1 MEELVRENKELEKP
15 QKIPTK
21 GAEPLDEG
29 PTLNTISLPIWGMS
43 CLSCARKIEG
53 ALSACPGVAEAE
65 VDFVFRKA
73 MVRFDPSKVDLA
85 ALKGAVEAA
94 GYQVR
99 EGQQGQKEERVET
112 SGPSIAELLSKP
124 RPYLMGAAAM
134 LGVIVFYPGLLTL
147 TSDWYNAMAEFRAYK
162 FWILGLAIGL
172 GVQALLFSL
181 LRTWHKGG
189 SLKAAKCTLAAS
201 GGISTTAM
209 AVCCSHY
216 IFAFLPA
223 LGLPFLSTAAASLAD
238 YQIYFFLVGVVSNL
252 FGIGLM
258 IRMMDKSGM
267 IQLGAFV
274 SHLSSGVLPA
284 KR

>member
-1 MEELVRENKELEKP
+1 MKERVRENEECENLKNP
-15 QKIPTK
+15 PTK
-21 GAEPLDEG
+21 NTEPLDVSRR
-29 PTLNTISLPIWGMS
+29 LDTISLPIWGMS
-43 CLSCARKIEG
+43 CLSCARKIEA
-53 ALSACPGVAEAE
+53 ALSALPGVVEAE

-85 ALKGAVEAA
+85 TLKGTVEAA

-99 EGQQGQKEERVET
+99 EGQEEQVET

-124 RPYLMGAAAM
+124 RPYFVGALAM
-134 LGVIVFYPGLLTL
+134 LGVIVFYLGLLTL
-147 TSDWYNAMAEFRAYK
+147 TSDWYNAKAEFRSYK

-181 LRTWHKGG
+181 LRAWHKGG
-189 SLKAAKCTLAAS
+189 SIKAARGTLVAS
-201 GGISTTAM
+201 GGISTSAM

-258 IRMMDKSGM
+258 IRMMDKHGM
-267 IQLGAFV
+267 IQVGAFV

>member
-1 MEELVRENKELEKP
+1 MKERVRENKECENLKNP
-15 QKIPTK
+15 PTK
-21 GAEPLDEG
+21 NTEPLDVSRR
-29 PTLNTISLPIWGMS
+29 LDTISLPIWGMR
-43 CLSCARKIEG
+43 CLSCTHKIEA
-53 ALSACPGVAEAE
+53 ALSALPGVAEAE

-73 MVRFDPSKVDLA
+73 MVRFDSSKVDLPT
-85 ALKGAVEAA
+85 LKGAVEAA
-94 GYQVR
+94 GYRVR
-99 EGQQGQKEERVET
+99 EGQEEAQVET

-134 LGVIVFYPGLLTL
+134 LGVIVFYLGLLTL
-147 TSDWYNAMAEFRAYK
+147 ASDWYNAEAEFRSYK

-181 LRTWHKGG
+181 LRAWHKGG
-189 SLKAAKCTLAAS
+189 SMKAAKCTLAAS
-201 GGISTTAM
+201 GGVSTTAM

-267 IQLGAFV
+267 IQVGAFV

-284 KR
+284 KRYWR

>member
-1 MEELVRENKELEKP
+1 MEEHIRRNKENIKP
-15 QKIPTK
+15 QKVPAK
-21 GAEPLDEG
+21 SVEPLEEG
-29 PTLNTISLPIWGMS
+29 LTLKTISLHIWGMS
-43 CLSCARKIEG
+43 CLSCAGKIEE
-53 ALSACPGVAEAE
+53 ALSSCSGVVEAE

-73 MVRFDPSKVDLA
+73 MVRFDPSKVGLA
-85 ALKGAVEAA
+85 TLKRTVEAA

-99 EGQQGQKEERVET
+99 ERQEEEQVEA
-112 SGPSIAELLSKP
+112 SGPSISELLTKP
-124 RPYLMGAAAM
+124 RPYLIGAAAM
-134 LGVIVFYPGLLTL
+134 LGVIVFYLGLLTL
-147 TSDWYNAMAEFRAYK
+147 TSDWYNAKAEFRSYK

-181 LRTWHKGG
+181 LRAWHKGG
-189 SLKAAKCTLAAS
+189 SMKGAKCTLAAS

-267 IQLGAFV
+267 IKVGAFV

>member
-1 MEELVRENKELEKP
+1 MKERVRENEECENLKNP
-15 QKIPTK
+15 PTK
-21 GAEPLDEG
+21 NTEPLDVSRR
-29 PTLNTISLPIWGMS
+29 LDTISLPIWGMS
-43 CLSCARKIEG
+43 CLSCARKIEA
-53 ALSACPGVAEAE
+53 ALSALPGVVEAE

-85 ALKGAVEAA
+85 TLKGTVEAA

-99 EGQQGQKEERVET
+99 EGQEEQVET

-124 RPYLMGAAAM
+124 RPYFVGALAM
-134 LGVIVFYPGLLTL
+134 LGVIVFYLGLLTL
-147 TSDWYNAMAEFRAYK
+147 TSDWYNAKAEFRSYK

-172 GVQALLFSL
+172 GVQVLLFSL
-181 LRTWHKGG
+181 LRAWHKGG
-189 SLKAAKCTLAAS
+189 SIKAARGTLVAS
-201 GGISTTAM
+201 GGISTSAM

-258 IRMMDKSGM
+258 IRMMDKHGM
-267 IQLGAFV
+267 IQVGAFV

>member
-1 MEELVRENKELEKP
+1 MKERVRENEECENLKNP
-15 QKIPTK
+15 PTK
-21 GAEPLDEG
+21 NTEPLDVSRR
-29 PTLNTISLPIWGMS
+29 LDTISLPIWGMS
-43 CLSCARKIEG
+43 CLSCARKIEA
-53 ALSACPGVAEAE
+53 ALSALPGVVEAE

-85 ALKGAVEAA
+85 TLKGTVEAA

-99 EGQQGQKEERVET
+99 EGQEEQVET

-124 RPYLMGAAAM
+124 RPYFVGALAM
-134 LGVIVFYPGLLTL
+134 LGVIVFYLGLLTL
-147 TSDWYNAMAEFRAYK
+147 TSDWYNAKAEFRSYK

-181 LRTWHKGG
+181 LRAWHKGG
-189 SLKAAKCTLAAS
+189 SIKAARGTLVAS
-201 GGISTTAM
+201 GGISTSAM

-216 IFAFLPA
+216 IFLPA

-258 IRMMDKSGM
+258 IRMMDKHGM
-267 IQLGAFV
+267 IQVGAFV

>member
-1 MEELVRENKELEKP
+1 MEERVRENKEIEKP
-15 QKIPTK
+15 QKVPAK
-21 GAEPLDEG
+21 SAEPLDDG
-29 PTLNTISLPIWGMS
+29 LTLNTISLPIWGMS
-43 CLSCARKIEG
+43 CLSCARKIEA
-53 ALSACPGVAEAE
+53 ALSACPGIAQAE

-73 MVRFDPSKVDLA
+73 MVRFDPSKVDFG

-99 EGQQGQKEERVET
+99 EGQEGEEEQVET
-112 SGPSIAELLSKP
+112 RGPSIAELLSKP

-134 LGVIVFYPGLLTL
+134 LGVIVFYLGLLTL
-147 TSDWYNAMAEFRAYK
+147 TSDWYNAKAEFRSYK

-172 GVQALLFSL
+172 GVQALFFSL
-181 LRTWHKGG
+181 LRAWHKGG
-189 SLKAAKCTLAAS
+189 SMKGAKCTLAAS

-216 IFAFLPA
+216 LFAFLPA

-267 IQLGAFV
+267 IQVGAFV